1 MQTAD
6 YQCGNNAKVEG
17 WNYKPEKY
25 FSEKSAE
32 KVLTTV
38 KNTV

>member
-17 WNYKPEKY
+17 WNYKRQKIFLENN
-25 FSEKSAE
+25 SR
-32 KVLTTV
+32 KVANV
-38 KNTV
+38 S